1 MKIVSVK
8 STLLDEFRKI
18 DPEVLEKHNR
28 PCLLVM
34 RLKYAGKKRMF
45 AVPFRSNIVGNA
57 PKSQYFPLPPRPATR
72 TGNRHGLHY
81 AKIIPVTK
89 VFLER
94 YRVDT
99 SAALLYATIVS
110 KNEKT
115 IINECQAYLEQYEQ
129 GERPYYSTSLDKLI
143 AKLECMDVK

>member
-45 AVPFRSNIVGNA
+45 AVSF
-57 PKSQYFPLPPRPATR
+57 
-72 TGNRHGLHY
+72 
-81 AKIIPVTK
+81 
-89 VFLER
+89 
-94 YRVDT
+94 
-99 SAALLYATIVS
+99 
-110 KNEKT
+110 
-115 IINECQAYLEQYEQ
+115 
-129 GERPYYSTSLDKLI
+129 
-143 AKLECMDVK
+143 